1 MLFIFIKIKR
11 GKITWWENKNSWYF
25 EPFMTI
31 LLFHLWLCK
40 VDVHFVKVDLERDA
54 DQPGSNWMI
63 FYTWI
68 CIFLRTFLTFCGFQN
83 LQTFSKF
90 WSHSSDAADSV
101 CWVCV
106 CVCLLPPLCVA
117 AESSVDYHFL
127 LWQSSELQRWSDLD
141 VSGWV
146 CVCWCCH
153 GCTDVCE
160 LMRISSLYFS
170 NH

>member
-1 MLFIFIKIKR
+1 
-11 GKITWWENKNSWYF
+11 
-25 EPFMTI
+25 MTI

-106 CVCLLPPLCVA
+106 CVYFHRCVWLLRAAWITIFCSDNHQNFKDEVIWMFLDGFVFVA
-117 AESSVDYHFL
+117 APMDAQMCVNWWGYQVYVSQTIRELYENVLKHIFNLIFL
-127 LWQSSELQRWSDLD
+127 VFLETKKSW
-141 VSGWV
+141 
-146 CVCWCCH
+146 
-153 GCTDVCE
+153 
-160 LMRISSLYFS
+160 
-170 NH
+170 N